1 MASTTAAL
9 RHLSLG
15 TTQPQSSRTVNR
27 PAFAYAHSAP
37 QSTQVL
43 SNQTF
48 LQRSIRRP
56 PVPLFHSNST
66 GDFAVV
72 QQQQKNFEYND
83 SAMGGGANVAYHET
97 MEDLSYQDGGSFGDI
112 NMYTDFNAINSGAAT
127 VSPKDLLNGGD
138 SVPPSTAFTNL
149 TTPGSTYLDT
159 PDSYQASPLFSDDL
173 SNSFDFGGVS
183 NANFFPELDTLMA
196 APPMERTI
204 SSSSAAQIVVHP
216 GGPSHV
222 RKRSSATNSPA
233 LFHARPSSVA
243 GVAAKKRDKPL
254 PPIMVDE
261 NDSIALKRARNT
273 AAARKSRAK
282 KVEERDVLEGRIAD
296 LEAALAASER
306 DRDYWKAQAQAEAG
320 DELED

>member
-1 MASTTAAL
+1 
-9 RHLSLG
+9 
-15 TTQPQSSRTVNR
+15 
-27 PAFAYAHSAP
+27 
-37 QSTQVL
+37 
-43 SNQTF
+43 
-48 LQRSIRRP
+48 
-56 PVPLFHSNST
+56 
-66 GDFAVV
+66 
-72 QQQQKNFEYND
+72 
-83 SAMGGGANVAYHET
+83 

-173 SNSFDFGGVS
+173 GNSFDFGGVS